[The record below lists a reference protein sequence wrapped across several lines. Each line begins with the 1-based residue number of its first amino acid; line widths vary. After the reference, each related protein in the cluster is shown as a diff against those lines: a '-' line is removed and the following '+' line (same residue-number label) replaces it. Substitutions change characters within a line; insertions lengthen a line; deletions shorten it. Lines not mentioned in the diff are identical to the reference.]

1 MGVVQG
7 ELIRMGVVQG
17 ELIKD
22 FSFVDKA
29 DDAGMAYA
37 DQIEAVYQLFA
48 ENVSEGIKKR
58 KDSTQIYAYAMQII
72 VEATDDEIV
81 DGLSIDVTSKG
92 LTRDSREYKR
102 EICAPSFENSG
113 RFRLMTEE
121 KASC

>member
-1 MGVVQG
+1 
-7 ELIRMGVVQG
+7 
-17 ELIKD
+17 
-22 FSFVDKA
+22 
-29 DDAGMAYA
+29 
-37 DQIEAVYQLFA
+37 
-48 ENVSEGIKKR
+48 
-58 KDSTQIYAYAMQII
+58 MQII

-113 RFRLMTEE
+113 RFRLMIEE